1 MRLLR
6 SSLQLF
12 FALTTLFLFSASAQN
27 ATSASSV
34 VRDENGLALL
44 AQVINANGG
53 NSVTG
58 IHDFSASAT
67 ITYHYSST
75 HSVDTPA
82 TLKSRGLS
90 QFLLDAAVDGES
102 RSWAINNVKGLAH
115 GLHGTTTA
123 IPYRNAITRGAQT
136 LPIIKLNAAFS
147 DPTCTIHY
155 RDTTLNGQ
163 PVHELTLE
171 PSLSA
176 KQDPSG
182 QLSAFQKAT
191 YYIDPQTLTVIS
203 VHDTIYSANDQRHS
217 FDHATSFS
225 DYRPVNGALV
235 PFQIEDSV
243 AGQKMWSLQLDS
255 IAFNVGLTDA
265 DFVIQ

>member
-1 MRLLR
+1 M
-6 SSLQLF
+6 
-12 FALTTLFLFSASAQN
+12 SAN
-27 ATSASSV
+27 SV

-44 AQVINANGG
+44 TQVINANGG
-53 NSVTG
+53 NS
-58 IHDFSASAT
+58 IAALHDFSASAT
-67 ITYHYSST
+67 ITYHYSAT
-75 HSVDTPA
+75 HSVDA
-82 TLKSRGLS
+82 SASLKSRGLS
-90 QFLLDAAVDGES
+90 QFLLDATVDGES

-115 GLHGTTTA
+115 LHGATTA

-147 DPTCTIHY
+147 DPTCAIHY
-155 RDTTLNGQ
+155 RETTLNGQ

-182 QLSAFQKAT
+182 QLSTFQKAT
-191 YYIDPQTLTVIS
+191 YYIDPQTLTIIC
-203 VHDTIYSANDQRHS
+203 VHDTIYSNTNQRNS

-225 DYRPVNGALV
+225 DYRAVNGTLV
-235 PFQIEDSV
+235 PFRIEDSV
-243 AGQKMWSLQLDS
+243 AGQTMWSLQLDS